1 MSADP
6 CRSGLTD
13 TFCLRGEIMND
24 SDIGY
29 APASVL
35 ADLYRKKEVSP
46 VEVVKA
52 IYRHIE
58 RSESALNAMARLTV
72 DHAMERARQA
82 EAAYLRGDARKL
94 EGIPVT
100 IKDLQHTKGV
110 RTDFGS
116 KIFEGTIPDID
127 APCVTRLHD
136 AGCIMLGKTTASEF
150 GWKGVGQSPVTGI
163 THNPWKH
170 GRTSGGSSAGA
181 GAGAAAGYGPFHQGG
196 DGGGSIRIPAHFCGV
211 FGLKATHGRIPNWP
225 MSNNDIATYMGP
237 LTRTVTDAALMLE
250 AMAGPHPWD
259 YTSLEAQP
267 IDYAANLACDM
278 KGKRI
283 AFSPDL
289 GHARV
294 HPEVASL
301 VAEAVKAFETLGA
314 TVEQVTP
321 AWGPQGTELMEF
333 FWPTVFA
340 GYSRFFAEWEDK
352 MDPGLV
358 AAIKS
363 VQDVKLPQF
372 MNMRSRRFTY
382 CQSIH
387 EFFEGWDFL
396 LTPAVSVP
404 AFAADQAQPPNWT
417 AGGGVLAGWTPFSYP
432 FNWSGNPAVSIPCG
446 FTSEGLPVGLQIVAR
461 RFDDLGVLQASAAF
475 EAARPWVQHRPVI
488 GA

>member
-1 MSADP
+1 
-6 CRSGLTD
+6 
-13 TFCLRGEIMND
+13 MND

-29 APASVL
+29 TSASDL
-35 ADLYRKKEVSP
+35 AGLFRKKEISP
-46 VEVVKA
+46 VEVVTA
-52 IYRHIE
+52 LYRHIDRCE
-58 RSESALNAMARLTV
+58 PALNAMARLTV
-72 DHAMERARQA
+72 DHAMAQARRA

-116 KIFEGTIPDID
+116 KIFEGTIPDVD

-136 AGCIMLGKTTASEF
+136 AGCIMIGKTTASEF

-170 GRTSGGSSAGA
+170 GRTPGGSSSGA

-225 MSNNDIATYMGP
+225 MSNNDLATYMGP
-237 LTRTVTDAALMLE
+237 ITRTVTDAALMLE

-259 YTSLEAQP
+259 YTSLESQP
-267 IDYAANLACDM
+267 IDYAAHLACDM

-289 GHARV
+289 GHAQV
-294 HPEVASL
+294 HPEVAAI
-301 VAEAVKAFETLGA
+301 VAEAVKAFETMGA

-321 AWGPQGTELMEF
+321 AWGPQGTELMQF

-340 GYSRFFAEWEDK
+340 GYSRFFPEWEDK

-358 AAIKS
+358 AAIKL

-404 AFAADQAQPPNWT
+404 AFAADRVQPPNWT
-417 AGGGVLAGWTPFSYP
+417 AEGGALASWTPFSYP

-475 EAARPWVQHRPVI
+475 EAARPWAQHRPVI
-488 GA
+488 GAGNSF

>member
-1 MSADP
+1 MD
-6 CRSGLTD
+6 
-13 TFCLRGEIMND
+13 D

-29 APASVL
+29 LGAGDLAS
-35 ADLYRKKEVSP
+35 LYRTGEASP
-46 VEVVKA
+46 VEVVGA

-58 RSESALNAMARLTV
+58 ACEPRVNAMARVTV
-72 DHAMERARQA
+72 DGALALARQA
-82 EAAYLRGDARKL
+82 ETAYRRGEARKL
-94 EGIPVT
+94 EGIPTT

-116 KIFEGTIPDID
+116 KIFEGTVPDVD
-127 APCVTRLHD
+127 APCVARLAD
-136 AGCIMLGKTTASEF
+136 AGCIMLGKSTASEF
-150 GWKGVGQSPVTGI
+150 GWKGVGQSPVTGV

-181 GAGAAAGYGPFHQGG
+181 AAGAAAGYGPFHQGG

-211 FGLKATHGRIPNWP
+211 FGLKPTHGRIPNWP
-225 MSNNDIATYMGP
+225 MSNNDLATYMGP
-237 LTRTVTDAALMLE
+237 ITRSVADAALMLE

-259 YTSLEAQP
+259 YTSLEARP
-267 IDYAANLACDM
+267 IDYAANLAADM

-294 HPEVASL
+294 HPEVAGL
-301 VAEAVKAFETLGA
+301 VALAVKAFEEMGA
-314 TVEQVTP
+314 TVELVTP
-321 AWGPQGTELMEF
+321 AWGPQGTELMTF

-340 GYSRFFAEWEDK
+340 GYSRFFADWEAK

-363 VQDVKLPQF
+363 VQDIKLPEF
-372 MNMRSRRFTY
+372 MNMRSRRFSY

-396 LTPAVSVP
+396 LTPTVAVP
-404 AFAADQAQPPNWT
+404 AFGAEEMAPADWVT
-417 AGGGVLAGWTPFSYP
+417 GDGVLAGWAPFSYP
-432 FNWSGNPAVSIPCG
+432 FNWSGNPAASVPCG
-446 FTSEGLPVGLQIVAR
+446 FTSEGLPVGLQIVGR

-475 EAARPWVQHRPVI
+475 ETARPWAHRRP
-488 GA
+488 AL

>member
-1 MSADP
+1 
-6 CRSGLTD
+6 
-13 TFCLRGEIMND
+13 MND

-29 APASVL
+29 ASARTL
-35 ADLYRKKEVSP
+35 ARLYRAKEISP
-46 VEVVKA
+46 VEVVQA

-58 RSESALNAMARLTV
+58 ASEPHLNAMARVTV
-72 DHAMERARQA
+72 DRAMAQARQA
-82 EAAYLRGDARKL
+82 EAAYQRGDARKL

-116 KIFEGTIPDID
+116 KIFEGTIPDVD

-170 GRTSGGSSAGA
+170 GRTPGGSSAGA

-225 MSNNDIATYMGP
+225 MSNNDLATYMGP
-237 LTRTVTDAALMLE
+237 ITRTVADAALMLE

-259 YTSLEAQP
+259 YTSLEAKP
-267 IDYAANLACDM
+267 IDYAAKLACDL
-278 KGKRI
+278 KGKRV

-294 HPEVASL
+294 HPEVAAL
-301 VAEAVKAFETLGA
+301 VAQAAKAFEEMGA
-314 TVEQVTP
+314 TVEQVSP
-321 AWGPQGTELMEF
+321 DWGPQGTELMQF

-340 GYSRFFAEWEDK
+340 GYSRFFPDWEDK

-372 MNMRSRRFTY
+372 MNMRSRRFAY

-404 AFAADQAQPPNWT
+404 AFAADQAAPPNWT
-417 AGGGVLAGWTPFSYP
+417 AEGGVLAGWTPFSYP
-432 FNWSGNPAVSIPCG
+432 FNWSGNPAASIPCG

-475 EAARPWVQHRPVI
+475 EAARPWGQHRPVLSTQ
-488 GA
+488 GPSVLGPGRPS